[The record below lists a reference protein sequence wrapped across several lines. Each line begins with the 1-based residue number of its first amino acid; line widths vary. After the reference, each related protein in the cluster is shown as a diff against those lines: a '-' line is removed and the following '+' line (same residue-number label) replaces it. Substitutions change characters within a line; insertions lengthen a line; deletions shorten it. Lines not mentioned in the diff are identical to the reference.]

1 MQLTA
6 FYFDKATTPLPSD
19 IIIALAPLASTLT
32 EFANISASGSSG
44 QPKMASPEGGSNTGA
59 TASESQP
66 QGDGQRNRGRGRGKG
81 NQNRR
86 GGQRRGRGG
95 NNSNVPIVPANPAAQ
110 DVAAAA
116 SRAHAMAAGKAA
128 EAAEDDDGEVCFICA
143 NPVAHH
149 SIAPCNHTTCHICGL
164 RMRALYKT
172 KDCAHCRVCF
182 SSLYPGKS
190 FIVNSVLDPSSLC
203 HLYRRP
209 RETFRGLLR
218 KGYHNHRQ
226 QHRNQ
231 VHKRGYCGRYRS
243 PPAI

>member
-1 MQLTA
+1 MA
-6 FYFDKATTPLPSD
+6 PS
-19 IIIALAPLASTLT
+19 
-32 EFANISASGSSG
+32 E
-44 QPKMASPEGGSNTGA
+44 EGNNTGV
-59 TASESQP
+59 TASDSQP

-95 NNSNVPIVPANPAAQ
+95 NNANVPNVPANPAAQ

-128 EAAEDDDGEVCFICA
+128 EAAEDEDAEVCFICA

-172 KDCAHCRVCF
+172 KDCAHCRVCYCF
-182 SSLYPGKS
+182 PSSRGCS
-190 FIVNSVLDPSSLC
+190 TDSILDPSSIC
-203 HLYRRP
+203 DFYR
-209 RETFRGLLR
+209 
-218 KGYHNHRQ
+218 
-226 QHRNQ
+226 
-231 VHKRGYCGRYRS
+231 
-243 PPAI
+243 

>member
-1 MQLTA
+1 MQLHHKATHFIHLRVVLLVHLTA
-6 FYFDKATTPLPSD
+6 FDFDKATTPLPSD
-19 IIIALAPLASTLT
+19 IIIALAPLTSKLS
-32 EFANISASGSSG
+32 EFARIPASGSSG
-44 QPKMASPEGGSNTGA
+44 QHKMASPEGGSNTGA
-59 TASESQP
+59 TAPESQP

-95 NNSNVPIVPANPAAQ
+95 NNSNVPNVPANPAAQ

-116 SRAHAMAAGKAA
+116 SRAHAMAAGKVA
-128 EAAEDDDGEVCFICA
+128 EAADDDDGEVCFICA

-182 SSLYPGKS
+182 SPLYPWQG
-190 FIVNSVLDPSSLC
+190 
-203 HLYRRP
+203 LYR
-209 RETFRGLLR
+209 
-218 KGYHNHRQ
+218 
-226 QHRNQ
+226 
-231 VHKRGYCGRYRS
+231 
-243 PPAI
+243 